1 MIELLGLLT
10 RFGVIVAIIMI
21 VTLIFKHTA

>member
-10 RFGVIVAIIMI
+10 RFGVIVAFIMI

>member
-1 MIELLGLLT
+1 MIELLGLLI

-21 VTLIFKHTA
+21 VTLIFKATA